1 MSDVKRMKTGI
12 VILNYNDSETT
23 INLIRHIKGFFS
35 LSKIVVVDNASTDDS
50 YNRLQNQSEEYGF
63 DLIGASRNGG
73 YS

>member
-35 LSKIVVVDNASTDDS
+35 LSKIVVVDNASTDD
-50 YNRLQNQSEEYGF
+50 
-63 DLIGASRNGG
+63 
-73 YS
+73 